1 MISDA
6 LFFYISGTSDL
17 VPVGGSINVRLPR
30 SEYDHIQASSKP
42 SSMVLRLLDK
52 LFTKETLLKS
62 TLYGTKEFA
71 ALDSTKIAAIKGKLG
86 KGTTKSPSRCS
97 FNLSFNL
104 TLIKPEVVCVQ
115 CLTGDFFL

>member
-1 MISDA
+1 
-6 LFFYISGTSDL
+6 
-17 VPVGGSINVRLPR
+17 
-30 SEYDHIQASSKP
+30 
-42 SSMVLRLLDK
+42 MVLRLLDK
-52 LFTKETLLKS
+52 LFTKETFLKS
-62 TLYGTKEFA
+62 TLHGTKEFA

-115 CLTGDFFL
+115 GLTGDRASHSVFFILKKGKDRKKKRKRENTSQMSVEEKKNYNTIISL